1 MFGLALLY
9 AIFVV
14 FWVGGRVPVI
24 YTHSKSSNLPI
35 NRLQLYLMTT
45 HEHKQILVYLTD
57 C

>member
-14 FWVGGRVPVI
+14 FGVGGRVPLI